1 MGTLHSGNVCSL
13 RTPAGSPLH
22 RSPLTPW
29 VDLTHTA
36 DWEFLTLA
44 DYWLG
49 NTSDTPY
56 DKKKQP
62 CLEYMDCHP
71 IKRAVGSCSVSPDGS
86 LSSVA
91 IDPKA
96 SSRILQF
103 VLDLLVCIFWPTILA
118 PVEGEAW
125 KMTFWKAAGCF
136 YDLLE
141 LWKLISSLLFL
152 NYYSRGAQCF

>member
-13 RTPAGSPLH
+13 RTRAASLLH

-36 DWEFLTLA
+36 
-44 DYWLG
+44 G
-49 NTSDTPY
+49 NTGNSLLYQTIDWVTPLTHPMI
-56 DKKKQP
+56 KKIKTNP

-86 LSSVA
+86 LSSAA

-118 PVEGEAW
+118 TVEDKAW
-125 KMTFWKAAGCF
+125 NMTFWKAAGCF
-136 YDLLE
+136 YG
-141 LWKLISSLLFL
+141 KSLI
-152 NYYSRGAQCF
+152 C